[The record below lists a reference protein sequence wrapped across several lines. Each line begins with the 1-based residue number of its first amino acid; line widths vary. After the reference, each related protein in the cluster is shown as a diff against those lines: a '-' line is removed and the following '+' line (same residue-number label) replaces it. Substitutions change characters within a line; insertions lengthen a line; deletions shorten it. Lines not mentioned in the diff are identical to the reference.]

1 MKINLSCSIYYPI
14 NRPWIWILIVA
25 LQRAHPRIAFYL
37 SVNCIYFV
45 KIAVAA
51 VNMRCSEFRAV
62 VLRHFIFLYHESSA
76 SLTFISHLEGYFSTG
91 VVHTVSNHAS
101 LRNMARHNH
110 SLRVSSWEFTLASTT
125 QLVDGLC
132 FRFFFFFSFFALHRL
147 QNRVAFHEYAFYML
161 IAQWIM
167 FLHARN
173 SICGVS

>member
-1 MKINLSCSIYYPI
+1 
-14 NRPWIWILIVA
+14 
-25 LQRAHPRIAFYL
+25 
-37 SVNCIYFV
+37 
-45 KIAVAA
+45 
-51 VNMRCSEFRAV
+51 MRCSEFRAV

-132 FRFFFFFSFFALHRL
+132 YRFFFFFFL
-147 QNRVAFHEYAFYML
+147 
-161 IAQWIM
+161 
-167 FLHARN
+167 FLHYIDCRTALLFMSMHFTCSLHSGSCFCMPGIPFVESLKIQAFARN
-173 SICGVS
+173 AIRSHIAINTRWADLKATEQAEAVNTHSPSSLHITPPS